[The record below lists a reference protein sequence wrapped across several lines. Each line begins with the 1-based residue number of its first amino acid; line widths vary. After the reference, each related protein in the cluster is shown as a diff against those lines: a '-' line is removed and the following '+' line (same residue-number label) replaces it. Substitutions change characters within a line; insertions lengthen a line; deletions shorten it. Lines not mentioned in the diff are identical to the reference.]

1 MEPSSIGRLPIL
13 DVTPDLGVP
22 ELTPKAYVGE
32 VVPFGAS
39 CFREGH
45 DVIGVA
51 LHLRAPDG
59 KSSRIEMTSV
69 APGTDRWSAQA
80 QPEKA
85 GMWTFTIE
93 SYSDDYA
100 TWHHNAEVKIP
111 LGLDVELMLTI
122 GSQLFARASKE
133 ASRTAATRKKL
144 AALA

>member
-13 DVTPDLGVP
+13 NVTPDLGVP

-32 VVPFGAS
+32 VVPFGATA
-39 CFREGH
+39 FREGH

-51 LHLRAPDG
+51 LHLRAPDK
-59 KSSRIEMTSV
+59 KSSRIEMHQV
-69 APGTDRWSAQA
+69 APGTDRWIAHA
-80 QPEKA
+80 QPDKA

-111 LGLDVELMLTI
+111 LGIDVELMLTI
-122 GSQLFARASKE
+122 
-133 ASRTAATRKKL
+133 
-144 AALA
+144 